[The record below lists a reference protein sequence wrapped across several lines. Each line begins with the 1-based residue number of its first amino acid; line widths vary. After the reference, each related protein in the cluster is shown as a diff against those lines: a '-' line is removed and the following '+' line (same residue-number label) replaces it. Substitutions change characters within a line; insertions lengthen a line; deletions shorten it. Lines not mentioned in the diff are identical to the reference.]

1 MYSSPNQTTKG
12 LFSWYNSRNEFKD
25 IEFQFNPTTIKERRS
40 VEYNFSKAQGQLF
53 PQSQFGMI
61 GNTELTFKLFFH
73 HAKVKSITVLES
85 VKLLRQMVSP
95 KGLTRLTHY
104 SDIQPPTLTLDLTN
118 IGIFNGVVKDL
129 EFNYLQYS
137 KNSLD
142 PLHVE
147 VDVTF
152 VCTSKGFKED
162 NNHIKSIVT

>member
-1 MYSSPNQTTKG
+1 MYSSQESTKG
-12 LFSWYNSRNEFKD
+12 QISWVNVFNNTLYLQ
-25 IEFQFNPTTIKERRS
+25 FQFNPTTIKERRS
-40 VEYNFSKAQGQLF
+40 AEYNFSKAQGQLF

-73 HAKVKSITVLES
+73 HAKFYSMDVKEN
-85 VKLLRQMVSP
+85 VKLLRQLILPLGVN
-95 KGLTRLTHY
+95 RLTHY
-104 SDIQPPTLTLDLTN
+104 SQIQPPVIELDLGG
-118 IGIFNGVVKDL
+118 IGVFNGVIKDL
-129 EFNYLQYS
+129 EFNYIQYDKKTLQ
-137 KNSLD
+137 